1 MRISRRD
8 LLRRMAAGTAV
19 TAAIGSPL
27 ERALLHAARATLREA
42 GTPRFLMRL
51 DRNHNPYGP
60 SNRVIAAM
68 TDAVNAANIDSE
80 EDVEAL
86 RARIAD
92 EHGVTPQQV
101 VVGNGSGSILR
112 RAIDTFAERGRPIVT
127 AAPTFELIADHAR
140 RAARE
145 VIEIPLCAD
154 GCHDLDAM
162 LARGTAQKAGLIYIC
177 NPNNPTGTLTRWRDL
192 EVFLTK
198 LPASVHVVIDEA
210 YHHYVDDGA
219 DYRSFIGSGAFSA
232 RVIVTRSFSK
242 IHGLAGLRIGYA
254 IAQSETA
261 MRIARPPALAAP
273 NLIAA
278 RAAIAALDDGDYV
291 RASRMRNTDDRQ
303 DFFNQANARMLRWID
318 SQANF
323 VMLSTNGAHE
333 STNRSPEAVIEHFA
347 GNRIALPHP
356 IPPLNQYIRV
366 SLGTPTQMQEFWRV
380 WDLMPHTHQM

>member
-8 LLRRMAAGTAV
+8 VLRRVAAGTAV
-19 TAAIGSPL
+19 TAATGSPL
-27 ERALLHAARATLREA
+27 ERALLHAARTTPGEA

-68 TDAVNAANIDSE
+68 TDAVNAANIDPE

-92 EHGVTPQQV
+92 EHGVTTQQV

-112 RAIDTFAERGRPIVT
+112 LAIDTFAERGRPIVT
-127 AAPTFELIADHAR
+127 AAPTFELIGDHAR

-162 LARGTAQKAGLIYIC
+162 LARTTALKAGLVYIC

-210 YHHYVDDGA
+210 YHHYVDDA
-219 DYRSFIGSGAFSA
+219 SDYRSFIGSGAFSS

-254 IAQSETA
+254 IAQSETT
-261 MRIARPPALAAP
+261 ARMASLAAP

-303 DFFNQANARMLRWID
+303 DFFNQANARMLRWLD

-323 VMLSTNGAHE
+323 VMLLADGSPGAVIEHL
-333 STNRSPEAVIEHFA
+333 PEAVIEHFA

-356 IPPLNQYIRV
+356 ILPLKQYIRV
-366 SLGTPTQMQEFWRV
+366 SLGTPTQMQEFWRM
-380 WDLMPHTHQM
+380 WDLMPHKHQM

>member
-1 MRISRRD
+1 
-8 LLRRMAAGTAV
+8 MAAGTAV

-27 ERALLHAARATLREA
+27 ERALLHAARAMLGEA

-68 TDAVNAANIDSE
+68 TDAMNAANIDPE

-86 RARIAD
+86 RARIAG

-112 RAIDTFAERGRPIVT
+112 LAIDTFAERGRPIVT

-140 RAARE
+140 LAARE

-162 LARGTAQKAGLIYIC
+162 LARCTALKAGLVYIC

-210 YHHYVDDGA
+210 YHHYVDDA
-219 DYRSFIGSGAFSA
+219 SDYRSFIGRGAFGS

-242 IHGLAGLRIGYA
+242 IHGLADLRIGYA
-254 IAQSETA
+254 IAQSETTTRLA
-261 MRIARPPALAAP
+261 SLAAP

-303 DFFNQANARMLRWID
+303 DFFNQANARMLRWLD

-323 VMLSTNGAHE
+323 VMLSTNGSHE
-333 STNRSPEAVIEHFA
+333 ALSTNRSPEAVIEHFA

-356 IPPLNQYIRV
+356 TLPLSQYLRV
-366 SLGTPTQMQEFWRV
+366 SLGTPTHMQEFWRV
-380 WDLMPHTHQM
+380 WDLMPHKHQM